1 MTILLQPLADSVVGD
16 WTNEAGGSPLFSSI
30 AGESSNDATFIRS
43 PDNPVGSRCRI
54 KLSAAG
60 GDLTAPATLYCRMMR
75 AGDSP
80 LGGAAYI
87 YEGGGDNL
95 EGGTL
100 IASLVES
107 DAGEEFFT
115 FDHELTTEQFEAVT
129 DWDDLYI
136 EFEAGLVLLLLWPA
150 GVWDDSLTWD
160 DAANWNDAA

>member
-16 WTNEAGGSPLFSSI
+16 WTNETGGTTLFSSI
-30 AGESSNDATFIRS
+30 AGASPNDATFIRS
-43 PDNPVGSRCRI
+43 PDNPVASRCRL
-54 KLSAAG
+54 KLGAG

-75 AGDSP
+75 SGENS
-80 LGGAAYI
+80 LGVAAHI

-100 IASLVES
+100 IASLIEA
-107 DAGEEFFT
+107 DAGESFFT
-115 FDHELTTEQFEAVT
+115 FDHELTTGEFEAVT

-136 EFEAGLVLLLLWPA
+136 EFEAGVTVLLWPA
-150 GVWDDSLTWD
+150 GVWDDALTWD